1 MILAETVQQL
11 NSHMVWDFI
20 LLITFIWVCAAD
32 HYMREAL
39 MARKRPVEMDGRE

>member
-20 LLITFIWVCAAD
+20 LLIIFIWACVAVIIVTC
-32 HYMREAL
+32 
-39 MARKRPVEMDGRE
+39 GRR